1 LNLECVQLRA
11 GKEEE
16 NEEEEGLG
24 DVCVCVWHHLK
35 ICSLISQE

>member
-1 LNLECVQLRA
+1 MNVERVQLRA

-16 NEEEEGLG
+16 NDEEEGLG
-24 DVCVCVWHHLK
+24 DVCVWHHLK

>member
-1 LNLECVQLRA
+1 LNLERMQLRA

-24 DVCVCVWHHLK
+24 DVCGT
-35 ICSLISQE
+35 I